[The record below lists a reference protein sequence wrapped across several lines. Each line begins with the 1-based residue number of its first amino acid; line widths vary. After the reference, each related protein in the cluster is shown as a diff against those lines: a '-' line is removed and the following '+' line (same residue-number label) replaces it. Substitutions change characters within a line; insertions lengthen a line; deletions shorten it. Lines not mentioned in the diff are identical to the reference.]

1 MPGFIYF
8 YRRSTLT
15 ENKTEA
21 TGQGAAEALQAPD
34 LTQAI
39 REEVHREF
47 AIRLVRAEV
56 RLQAAQAGIEI
67 PAGLMDLI
75 DPSKL
80 LDEGGQPSQEAIDV
94 LLSAVRTEPVFAP
107 LVGAGYHRGGAPI
120 ASSFSLDA
128 RRR

>member
-1 MPGFIYF
+1 M
-8 YRRSTLT
+8 S
-15 ENKTEA
+15 
-21 TGQGAAEALQAPD
+21 AEPETSQAD

-47 AIRLVRAEV
+47 AIRLVQAEV

-67 PAGLMDLI
+67 PADLMDLI
-75 DPSKL
+75 DSSKL
-80 LDEGGQPSQEAIDV
+80 LGEGGQPSQEAIDV

-107 LVGAGYHRGGAPI
+107 LVGAGHHRGGTPT